1 MELHASRALRR
12 AATTFACLA
21 LAASIACETHT
32 GTVLDKKSTQG
43 AIVGGVAGAAA
54 GRAVGGHEHDAAGIL
69 VGGAAGALAGGL
81 IGNYLDNQAKRVQD
95 TVPDANVQRQDDRLL
110 VTLPGDVI
118 FDSGS
123 ATLRP
128 GGYERL
134 RSFAQTLN
142 EYPDT
147 DVVVKG
153 YTDSQG
159 SESYN
164 LKLAEERAD
173 HVRKYLVTQGVAES
187 RLKSIGFGAQFP
199 VATNDTPEG
208 RQQNRRVEFELRP
221 NQSLRDQEAQGAT
234 R

>member
-1 MELHASRALRR
+1 MELHAPRTLRR
-12 AATTFACLA
+12 AGAVLCCLG
-21 LAASIACETHT
+21 LVASIACETHT
-32 GTVLDKKSTQG
+32 GRGIDEKSTQG
-43 AIVGGVAGAAA
+43 VIVGGVAGAAA
-54 GRAVGGHEHDAAGIL
+54 GRAVGGHEDDAAGL
-69 VGGAAGALAGGL
+69 PVGGAAGGL
-81 IGNYLDNQAKRVQD
+81 IGNYLDNQAKAVQD
-95 TVPDANVQRQDDRLL
+95 AVPDAQVERQEDRLL
-110 VTLPGDVI
+110 VTLPGDI
-118 FDSGS
+118 LFDSGS

-142 EYPDT
+142 AYPET

-153 YTDSQG
+153 YSDSQG

-164 LKLAEERAD
+164 LELSEDRAD
-173 HVRKYLVTQGVAES
+173 HVRKYLVTEGVAGS
-187 RLKSIGFGAQFP
+187 RLKSIGFGPQFP

-221 NQSLRDQEAQGAT
+221 DQSLRDRGAQGAT